1 MLVRFLRRRRW
12 LFVLATVAA
21 LAVQLPL
28 TLAALPKMGAA
39 RYVSEVGTG
48 ISRAYAEAWRG
59 W

>member
-1 MLVRFLRRRRW
+1 LLVLHV
-12 LFVLATVAA
+12 VL
-21 LAVQLPL
+21 LVQLPL

-48 ISRAYAEAWRG
+48 IYRAFAEAWRG